1 MWLMVTKDQMGLL
14 YGKIRKFWI
23 YFLKKIYTGFLIYVR
38 VPYYMY
44 ARESNYPIN
53 GKQLSNNVKNGF
65 FGSNLQIYCIFSAKV
80 WYWKR
85 FALILQKICKN
96 PITMTALFSP
106 FVCREQIAD
115 ALCVSVRTVTRMV
128 APLRKELGLRQNQS
142 LTKKQVEEYFG
153 DQLKN
158 PLWWG

>member
-1 MWLMVTKDQMGLL
+1 
-14 YGKIRKFWI
+14 
-23 YFLKKIYTGFLIYVR
+23 
-38 VPYYMY
+38 
-44 ARESNYPIN
+44 
-53 GKQLSNNVKNGF
+53 
-65 FGSNLQIYCIFSAKV
+65 
-80 WYWKR
+80 
-85 FALILQKICKN
+85 
-96 PITMTALFSP
+96 MTALFSP

-158 PLWWG
+158 PL